1 MREIKLVNNEGE
13 EFDLTRPDAC
23 LQDIS
28 GIGMEIEFETVR
40 IGQCDVVVDEQPQY
54 NPVSGMI
61 PFMDM
66 EPYTEFLQFIAKRPI
81 TLAYK
86 PKNAWY
92 FTSVRVSVVEK
103 EEITPVDEYAE
114 TDVDF
119 YRLGPWYSTLRIDP
133 YSDTTA
139 AKRYTYTYP
148 YRYVDS
154 TAPGILLQNPSGQ
167 ESPCTIE
174 IYGPARNPRWEL
186 VKNGPEPQ
194 SVFLGDTPQGGT
206 VDAPVELTGISS
218 TVINKNLVT
227 LPVPRPLRRVGAAQ
241 DKCSARVTS
250 VYDKRIVI
258 DQNSDIKY
266 SGEGSTIGTS
276 RRFYIGF
283 PSSELPQTIGTVI
296 GNVRSNR
303 LPAASSA
310 TTFSSDYEGV
320 SIQND
325 SLASAIQFRVHG
337 CKTLEEIKAWLAD
350 NPLIVYYQSTAY
362 DGTNGLDV
370 CLTEYQTVFAEL
382 DGTESQFTY
391 AATETKGLVVGLADD
406 LEIGFLMLCSHG
418 VYSSTGTESIRV
430 WRLSSGKV
438 GIYLPESLVTPY
450 GYDGTVTTVK
460 SAAAGYFAA
469 QKAAG
474 TPVQVA
480 YQLAAPEVY
489 ATDPVDIQKAAG
501 LSISSGAVTT
511 EIKEGQK
518 LVVRSEADR
527 LEIAIY
533 TTENEWVEDVYQQS
547 DFSTARFIYAPP
559 GDSTLKF
566 SHEGSQE
573 LNVSVEVRAYYEAV

>member
-66 EPYTEFLQFIAKRPI
+66 EPYTDFLQFIAKRPI

-250 VYDKRIVI
+250 VYDKRIVL
-258 DQNSDIKY
+258 DGSEDWRKRTDI
-266 SGEGSTIGTS
+266 SITGGSC
-276 RRFYIGF
+276 FYPNNFVNDAI
-283 PSSELPQTIGTVI
+283 
-296 GNVRSNR
+296 SNA
-303 LPAASSA
+303 P
-310 TTFSSDYEGV
+310 V
-320 SIQND
+320 V
-325 SLASAIQFRVHG
+325 ASAYFVGRVSPTINLWDMRQVGTNVGIQFNAPFAEVSDF
-337 CKTLEEIKAWLAD
+337 TAWLAEH
-350 NPLIVYYQSTAY
+350 PLTVYYQSTAY
-362 DGTNGLDV
+362 NGTNGLDI
-370 CLTEYQTVFAEL
+370 CLTEYQNGFVEL
-382 DGTESQFTY
+382 DGTEASHLYEGMFYLDYSPVWPTPVNRVN
-391 AATETKGLVVGLADD
+391 G
-406 LEIGFLMLCSHG
+406 LCSHYPYNTYG
-418 VYSSTGTESIRV
+418 KGKIGLTANGNSVVYNSNGDYTADEA
-430 WRLSSGKV
+430 
-438 GIYLPESLVTPY
+438 GIAAWKAYL
-450 GYDGTVTTVK
+450 
-460 SAAAGYFAA
+460 AA

>member
-250 VYDKRIVI
+250 VYDKRIVLDGAEDWKMGSAVGDGAPYI
-258 DQNSDIKY
+258 VCGLLNDHYQSDPIVSSRIPYTSISASNKNQ
-266 SGEGSTIGTS
+266 GIGCWD
-276 RRFYIGF
+276 
-283 PSSELPQTIGTVI
+283 
-296 GNVRSNR
+296 RSLYLR
-303 LPAASSA
+303 
-310 TTFSSDYEGV
+310 Y
-320 SIQND
+320 D
-325 SLASAIQFRVHG
+325 SLFTNVEELKTYLSAH
-337 CKTLEEIKAWLAD
+337 
-350 NPLIVYYQSTAY
+350 PLTVYYQSTAY

-370 CLTEYQTVFAEL
+370 CLMKYQTGFVEL
-382 DGTESQFTY
+382 DGTEGIEYQSAYNRFAYTLPST
-391 AATETKGLVVGLADD
+391 AVNDS
-406 LEIGFLMLCSHG
+406 GFCSHYKKLMTSAPG
-418 VYSSTGTESIRV
+418 EDKYIVIRPEAVYF
-430 WRLSSGKV
+430 
-438 GIYLPESLVTPY
+438 
-450 GYDGTVTTVK
+450 YDSQYTN
-460 SAAAGYFAA
+460 ADAFNAYFAA
-469 QKAAG
+469 QKEAG

-480 YQLAAPEVY
+480 YQLAAPEVC

>member
-250 VYDKRIVI
+250 VYDKRIVLDGSEMWAEYTDENWQGAGYHVYRFYNADALI
-258 DQNSDIKY
+258 SQYIASNKY
-266 SGEGSTIGTS
+266 PS
-276 RRFYIGF
+276 RRGASNFK
-283 PSSELPQTIGTVI
+283 GTLGVTSGAQSI
-296 GNVRSNR
+296 LFSVVEQKTVDDWKAY
-303 LPAASSA
+303 LAA
-310 TTFSSDYEGV
+310 
-320 SIQND
+320 Q
-325 SLASAIQFRVHG
+325 
-337 CKTLEEIKAWLAD
+337 KAAGT
-350 NPLIVYYQSTAY
+350 PLIIYRQSTAY

-370 CLTEYQTVFAEL
+370 CLMKYQTGFVEL
-382 DGTESQFTY
+382 NGTEASHIFEGMFYLDYSAAWPTPANRVNGVCSHYPYGTY
-391 AATETKGLVVGLADD
+391 GKGKIGLTDNGAAVAYNPNSDYTGDEGGLAN
-406 LEIGFLMLCSHG
+406 
-418 VYSSTGTESIRV
+418 
-430 WRLSSGKV
+430 WKA
-438 GIYLPESLVTPY
+438 YL
-450 GYDGTVTTVK
+450 
-460 SAAAGYFAA
+460 AA
-469 QKAAG
+469 QKEAG

>member
-86 PKNAWY
+86 PKNVWY
-92 FTSVRVSVVEK
+92 FTSVRVSVMEK

-119 YRLGPWYSTLRIDP
+119 YRLGPWYSTLRIEP

-167 ESPCTIE
+167 DSPCTIE

-206 VDAPVELTGISS
+206 VDAPVELIGISS
-218 TVINKNLVT
+218 AIINKNLVT

-241 DKCSARVTS
+241 DKCSARVKS
-250 VYDKRIVI
+250 VYDKRIVLSSAGGFVFF
-258 DQNSDIKY
+258 NNAG
-266 SGEGSTIGTS
+266 SGYA
-276 RRFYIGF
+276 RFYRIYD
-283 PSSELPQTIGTVI
+283 SA
-296 GNVRSNR
+296 
-303 LPAASSA
+303 PASPIASDWLLGYAKSA
-310 TTFSSDYEGV
+310 YGATNEGV
-320 SIQND
+320 YSADSDTGAISIVLSIERLVEAGATSGDTSTYLTAVNTIF
-325 SLASAIQFRVHG
+325 AA
-337 CKTLEEIKAWLAD
+337 T
-350 NPLIVYYQSTAY
+350 PLTVYYQSTAY

-370 CLTEYQTVFAEL
+370 CMTEYQTGLVEL
-382 DGTESQFTY
+382 DGTETNLQYFDEYGTLTIAGILTAGST
-391 AATETKGLVVGLADD
+391 TETNVYGVCLS
-406 LEIGFLMLCSHG
+406 SHFAMVEPG
-418 VYSSTGTESIRV
+418 TVSTGDNIIFSQP
-430 WRLSSGKV
+430 RLSQLVIQTAIWDGLETAKA
-438 GIYLPESLVTPY
+438 YL
-450 GYDGTVTTVK
+450 
-460 SAAAGYFAA
+460 AA
-469 QKAAG
+469 QKTAG

-480 YQLAAPEVY
+480 YQLDTHETY
-489 ATDPVDIQKAAG
+489 ATDPLDIQKAAG
-501 LSISSGAVTT
+501 LSISSGAVAA

>member
-250 VYDKRIVI
+250 VYDKRIVL
-258 DQNSDIKY
+258 DGTESWTLGSAGTTYWTLVDDIAA
-266 SGEGSTIGTS
+266 
-276 RRFYIGF
+276 
-283 PSSELPQTIGTVI
+283 
-296 GNVRSNR
+296 GNHI
-303 LPAASSA
+303 ASSYLNA
-310 TTFSSDYEGV
+310 YENDALFGPKVGIAANSSDKTIRVYLPNNANP
-320 SIQND
+320 STYF
-325 SLASAIQFRVHG
+325 AS
-337 CKTLEEIKAWLAD
+337 
-350 NPLIVYYQSTAY
+350 NPLIVYYQSAAY
-362 DGTNGLDV
+362 NGTNGLDV
-370 CLTEYQTVFAEL
+370 CLTEYQTGFVEL
-382 DGTESQFTY
+382 DGTEHWVQ
-391 AATETKGLVVGLADD
+391 G
-406 LEIGFLMLCSHG
+406 
-418 VYSSTGTESIRV
+418 TGSN
-430 WRLSSGKV
+430 
-438 GIYLPESLVTPY
+438 
-450 GYDGTVTTVK
+450 
-460 SAAAGYFAA
+460 AGYLEAQVLKNTNESHLAVSSIAPFKYQFSGNCVFVTNNKVTFGSALGSAYTVDTWKAYLAA

-501 LSISSGAVTT
+501 LSISSGAVMT

>member
-139 AKRYTYTYP
+139 AKRYPYTYP

-250 VYDKRIVI
+250 VYDKRIVLDGTEI
-258 DQNSDIKY
+258 WTEYTDETWQGAGYHVYRFYDADALLGQPIVSNKY
-266 SGEGSTIGTS
+266 PS
-276 RRFYIGF
+276 RRG
-283 PSSELPQTIGTVI
+283 SSSFKGTLGVASGGQSI
-296 GNVRSNR
+296 LFSVVEQKTVDDWKAYLSAQK
-303 LPAASSA
+303 AAG
-310 TTFSSDYEGV
+310 T
-320 SIQND
+320 
-325 SLASAIQFRVHG
+325 
-337 CKTLEEIKAWLAD
+337 
-350 NPLIVYYQSTAY
+350 PLIIYRQSTAY

-370 CLTEYQTVFAEL
+370 CLMKYQTGFVEL
-382 DGTESQFTY
+382 DGTEASHIFDGMFYLDYSAAWPTPANRVNGVCSHYPYGTY
-391 AATETKGLVVGLADD
+391 GKGKIGLTDNGAAVAYNPNSDYTGDEGGLAN
-406 LEIGFLMLCSHG
+406 
-418 VYSSTGTESIRV
+418 
-430 WRLSSGKV
+430 WKA
-438 GIYLPESLVTPY
+438 YL
-450 GYDGTVTTVK
+450 
-460 SAAAGYFAA
+460 AA
-469 QKAAG
+469 QKEAG

>member
-86 PKNAWY
+86 PNNAWY

-250 VYDKRIVI
+250 VYDKRIVLDGSEMWAEYTDENWQGAGYHVYRFYNADALI
-258 DQNSDIKY
+258 SQYIASNKY
-266 SGEGSTIGTS
+266 PS
-276 RRFYIGF
+276 RRGASNFK
-283 PSSELPQTIGTVI
+283 GTLGVTSGAQSI
-296 GNVRSNR
+296 LFSVVEQKTVDDWKAY
-303 LPAASSA
+303 LAA
-310 TTFSSDYEGV
+310 
-320 SIQND
+320 Q
-325 SLASAIQFRVHG
+325 
-337 CKTLEEIKAWLAD
+337 KAAGT
-350 NPLIVYYQSTAY
+350 PLIIYRQSTAY
-362 DGTNGLDV
+362 DGTNGLDI
-370 CLTEYQTVFAEL
+370 CLTEYQTGFVEL
-382 DGTESQFTY
+382 DGTEAWNWNSSGAWAYIST
-391 AATETKGLVVGLADD
+391 
-406 LEIGFLMLCSHG
+406 FLLNNKTGIAPACSHYQG
-418 VYSSTGTESIRV
+418 TGAVMPAANQVAINEAGSLIIKDPSWKSV
-430 WRLSSGKV
+430 ADAKA
-438 GIYLPESLVTPY
+438 YL
-450 GYDGTVTTVK
+450 
-460 SAAAGYFAA
+460 AA

>member
-250 VYDKRIVI
+250 VYDKRIVLDGSEMWAEYTDENWQGAGYHVYRFYNADALI
-258 DQNSDIKY
+258 SQYIASNKY
-266 SGEGSTIGTS
+266 PS
-276 RRFYIGF
+276 RRGASNFK
-283 PSSELPQTIGTVI
+283 GTLGVTSGAQSI
-296 GNVRSNR
+296 LFSVVEQKTVDDWKAY
-303 LPAASSA
+303 LAA
-310 TTFSSDYEGV
+310 
-320 SIQND
+320 Q
-325 SLASAIQFRVHG
+325 
-337 CKTLEEIKAWLAD
+337 KAAGT
-350 NPLIVYYQSTAY
+350 PLIIYRQSTAY

-370 CLTEYQTVFAEL
+370 CLMKYQTGFVEL
-382 DGTESQFTY
+382 DGTEASHIFDGMFYLDYSAAWPTPANRVNGVCSHYPYGTY
-391 AATETKGLVVGLADD
+391 GKGKIGLTDNGAAVAYNPNSDYTGDEGGLAN
-406 LEIGFLMLCSHG
+406 
-418 VYSSTGTESIRV
+418 
-430 WRLSSGKV
+430 WKA
-438 GIYLPESLVTPY
+438 YL
-450 GYDGTVTTVK
+450 
-460 SAAAGYFAA
+460 AA

-547 DFSTARFIYAPP
+547 DFSTARFIYAPA

>member
-250 VYDKRIVI
+250 VYDKRIVLDGSEMWAEYTDENWQGAGYHVYRFYNADALI
-258 DQNSDIKY
+258 SQYIASNKY
-266 SGEGSTIGTS
+266 PS
-276 RRFYIGF
+276 RRGASNFK
-283 PSSELPQTIGTVI
+283 GTLGVTSGAQSI
-296 GNVRSNR
+296 LFSVVEQKTVDDWKAY
-303 LPAASSA
+303 LAA
-310 TTFSSDYEGV
+310 
-320 SIQND
+320 Q
-325 SLASAIQFRVHG
+325 
-337 CKTLEEIKAWLAD
+337 KAAGT
-350 NPLIVYYQSTAY
+350 PLIIYRQSTAY
-362 DGTNGLDV
+362 DGTNGLDI
-370 CLTEYQTVFAEL
+370 CLTEYQTGFVEL
-382 DGTESQFTY
+382 DGTEAWNWNSSGAWAYIST
-391 AATETKGLVVGLADD
+391 
-406 LEIGFLMLCSHG
+406 FLLNNKTGIAPACSHYQG
-418 VYSSTGTESIRV
+418 TGAVMPAANQVAINEAGSLIIKDPSWKSV
-430 WRLSSGKV
+430 ADAKA
-438 GIYLPESLVTPY
+438 YL
-450 GYDGTVTTVK
+450 
-460 SAAAGYFAA
+460 AA

-501 LSISSGAVTT
+501 LSISSGAVMT

>member
-250 VYDKRIVI
+250 VYDKRIVL
-258 DQNSDIKY
+258 DGTESWTLGSAGTTYWTLVDDIAA
-266 SGEGSTIGTS
+266 
-276 RRFYIGF
+276 
-283 PSSELPQTIGTVI
+283 
-296 GNVRSNR
+296 GNHI
-303 LPAASSA
+303 ASSYLNA
-310 TTFSSDYEGV
+310 YENDALFGPKVGIAANSSDKTIRVYLPNNANP
-320 SIQND
+320 STYF
-325 SLASAIQFRVHG
+325 AS
-337 CKTLEEIKAWLAD
+337 
-350 NPLIVYYQSTAY
+350 NPLIVYYQSAAY
-362 DGTNGLDV
+362 NGANGLPV
-370 CLTEYQTVFAEL
+370 CLTEYQTGFVEL
-382 DGTESQFTY
+382 DGTES
-391 AATETKGLVVGLADD
+391 D
-406 LEIGFLMLCSHG
+406 LEYFPEYENLAINGVMSAGSTTAPNVYGTCMSSHFAM
-418 VYSSTGTESIRV
+418 VP
-430 WRLSSGKV
+430 V
-438 GIYLPESLVTPY
+438 GASPLPENTVFGQPKYNRIIIHTSKWNSLETAKAY
-450 GYDGTVTTVK
+450 L
-460 SAAAGYFAA
+460 AA

-501 LSISSGAVTT
+501 LSISSGAVAT

>member
-250 VYDKRIVI
+250 VYDKRIVLDGSSDEAFIQSNII
-258 DQNSDIKY
+258 DGWIQIATESNAVIPESTSIVGSIKSSYLKAYAIEEVYSKKY
-266 SGEGSTIGTS
+266 SGIS
-276 RRFYIGF
+276 
-283 PSSELPQTIGTVI
+283 VD
-296 GNVRSNR
+296 SNR
-303 LPAASSA
+303 RIRLSFKTSEYPDVTSVETAKTYLSA
-310 TTFSSDYEGV
+310 HPIT
-320 SIQND
+320 
-325 SLASAIQFRVHG
+325 
-337 CKTLEEIKAWLAD
+337 
-350 NPLIVYYQSTAY
+350 VYYQSTAY

-370 CLTEYQTVFAEL
+370 CLTEYQNGFVEL
-382 DGTESQFTY
+382 DGTEDVTFHDYGNGKRLFLDLSRSAFGQYSLEFSHGEVGGMPTI
-391 AATETKGLVVGLADD
+391 TGGLAASFNASN
-406 LEIGFLMLCSHG
+406 LYRLQIIGIPDTWTALG
-418 VYSSTGTESIRV
+418 VTDVATAKT
-430 WRLSSGKV
+430 WL
-438 GIYLPESLVTPY
+438 
-450 GYDGTVTTVK
+450 
-460 SAAAGYFAA
+460 AA

-474 TPVQVA
+474 TPVQVV
-480 YQLAAPEVY
+480 YQLASPETY
-489 ATDPVDIQKAAG
+489 ATDPLDIQKAAG
-501 LSISSGAVTT
+501 LSISSGAVAT

>member
-250 VYDKRIVI
+250 VYDKRIVL
-258 DQNSDIKY
+258 D
-266 SGEGSTIGTS
+266 GSEDWRKRTDFSVTGGS
-276 RRFYIGF
+276 CFYPNNF
-283 PSSELPQTIGTVI
+283 V
-296 GNVRSNR
+296 
-303 LPAASSA
+303 
-310 TTFSSDYEGV
+310 
-320 SIQND
+320 ND
-325 SLASAIQFRVHG
+325 AIRNAPVVASAYFVGRVSPTINLWDMRQVGTNVGIQFNAPFAEVSDF
-337 CKTLEEIKAWLAD
+337 TAWLAEH
-350 NPLIVYYQSTAY
+350 PLTVYYQSTAY
-362 DGTNGLDV
+362 NGTNGLDI
-370 CLTEYQTVFAEL
+370 CLTEYQNGFVEL
-382 DGTESQFTY
+382 DGTEASHLYEGMFYLDFSPVWPTPVNRVN
-391 AATETKGLVVGLADD
+391 G
-406 LEIGFLMLCSHG
+406 LCSHYPYNTYG
-418 VYSSTGTESIRV
+418 KGKIGLTANGNSVVYNSNGDYTGDEGGLAN
-430 WRLSSGKV
+430 WKA
-438 GIYLPESLVTPY
+438 YL
-450 GYDGTVTTVK
+450 
-460 SAAAGYFAA
+460 AA
-469 QKAAG
+469 QKEAG

-480 YQLAAPEVY
+480 YQLAAPETY

>member
-114 TDVDF
+114 TNVDF

-250 VYDKRIVI
+250 VYDKRIVLDGSLDEAFIQTNII
-258 DQNSDIKY
+258 DGWIQIATESDAVIPESTSIVGSIKSSYLKAYAIEEVYSKKY
-266 SGEGSTIGTS
+266 SGIS
-276 RRFYIGF
+276 
-283 PSSELPQTIGTVI
+283 VD
-296 GNVRSNR
+296 SNR
-303 LPAASSA
+303 RIRLSFKTSEYPDVTSVETARTYLSA
-310 TTFSSDYEGV
+310 
-320 SIQND
+320 
-325 SLASAIQFRVHG
+325 H
-337 CKTLEEIKAWLAD
+337 
-350 NPLIVYYQSTAY
+350 PLTVYYQSTTY

-370 CLTEYQTVFAEL
+370 CLTEYQNGSIEL
-382 DGTESQFTY
+382 DGTESNLQFFSEYQTLAIKGITTAGDPSQANAY
-391 AATETKGLVVGLADD
+391 GVCISSHFALVPPGTSTTLDKVVYGQPQYNQIIIHDTSWNSLETAKA
-406 LEIGFLMLCSHG
+406 
-418 VYSSTGTESIRV
+418 
-430 WRLSSGKV
+430 
-438 GIYLPESLVTPY
+438 YL
-450 GYDGTVTTVK
+450 
-460 SAAAGYFAA
+460 AA
-469 QKAAG
+469 QKSAG
-474 TPVQVA
+474 TPVQIA

-501 LSISSGAVTT
+501 LSISSGAVAT

>member
-250 VYDKRIVI
+250 VYDKRIVLDGTEI
-258 DQNSDIKY
+258 WTEYTDENWQGAGYHVYRFYDADALLGQPIVSNKY
-266 SGEGSTIGTS
+266 PS
-276 RRFYIGF
+276 RRG
-283 PSSELPQTIGTVI
+283 SSSFKGTLGVASGGQSILFSVVEQKTVDDWKAYLAAQKKAGTPVI
-296 GNVRSNR
+296 IYR
-303 LPAASSA
+303 
-310 TTFSSDYEGV
+310 
-320 SIQND
+320 
-325 SLASAIQFRVHG
+325 
-337 CKTLEEIKAWLAD
+337 
-350 NPLIVYYQSTAY
+350 QSTAY

-370 CLTEYQTVFAEL
+370 CLTEYLTGFAEL
-382 DGTESQFTY
+382 DGKNVRANYYPNNGLPYGVFVPRNIIKTNDGVVCSQAKTEPANLNWGYVY
-391 AATETKGLVVGLADD
+391 AANVPLTDIIFGL
-406 LEIGFLMLCSHG
+406 IGSDIT
-418 VYSSTGTESIRV
+418 SGTE
-430 WRLSSGKV
+430 LNA
-438 GIYLPESLVTPY
+438 YL
-450 GYDGTVTTVK
+450 
-460 SAAAGYFAA
+460 AA

>member
-250 VYDKRIVI
+250 VYDKRIVL
-258 DQNSDIKY
+258 D
-266 SGEGSTIGTS
+266 GTENWKMGGAVGDGAPYIFCDLLNDHYQAFPIISS
-276 RRFYIGF
+276 RF
-283 PSSELPQTIGTVI
+283 PSTNILASNKNQGIGCWD
-296 GNVRSNR
+296 RSLYLR
-303 LPAASSA
+303 
-310 TTFSSDYEGV
+310 Y
-320 SIQND
+320 D
-325 SLASAIQFRVHG
+325 SLFTNVEELKTYLSAH
-337 CKTLEEIKAWLAD
+337 
-350 NPLIVYYQSTAY
+350 PLTVYYQSTAY

-370 CLTEYQTVFAEL
+370 CQTKCQTGFVEL
-382 DGTESQFTY
+382 DGTEN
-391 AATETKGLVVGLADD
+391 
-406 LEIGFLMLCSHG
+406 
-418 VYSSTGTESIRV
+418 
-430 WRLSSGKV
+430 WRLESETNCFLLDRGLLNGKFDHNEATVICDRYKSGTYINRTTPCVYTYNYGGASLGFADNQYDSVDSWKS
-438 GIYLPESLVTPY
+438 YL
-450 GYDGTVTTVK
+450 
-460 SAAAGYFAA
+460 AA

-573 LNVSVEVRAYYEAV
+573 LNVSVEVRTYYEAV

>member
-250 VYDKRIVI
+250 VYDKRIVL
-258 DQNSDIKY
+258 DGTESWTLGSAGTTYWTLVDDIAA
-266 SGEGSTIGTS
+266 
-276 RRFYIGF
+276 
-283 PSSELPQTIGTVI
+283 
-296 GNVRSNR
+296 GNHI
-303 LPAASSA
+303 ASSYLNA
-310 TTFSSDYEGV
+310 YENDALFGPKVGIAANSSDKTIRVYLPNNANP
-320 SIQND
+320 STYF
-325 SLASAIQFRVHG
+325 AS
-337 CKTLEEIKAWLAD
+337 
-350 NPLIVYYQSTAY
+350 NPLIVYYQSAAY
-362 DGTNGLDV
+362 NGANGLPV
-370 CLTEYQTVFAEL
+370 CLTEYQTGFVEL
-382 DGTESQFTY
+382 DGTES
-391 AATETKGLVVGLADD
+391 D
-406 LEIGFLMLCSHG
+406 LEYFPEYENLAINGVMSAGSTTAPNVYGTCMSSHFAM
-418 VYSSTGTESIRV
+418 VP
-430 WRLSSGKV
+430 V
-438 GIYLPESLVTPY
+438 GASPLPENTVFGQPKYNRIIIHTSKWNSLETAKAY
-450 GYDGTVTTVK
+450 L
-460 SAAAGYFAA
+460 AA

>member
-13 EFDLTRPDAC
+13 EFDLMRPDAC

-66 EPYTEFLQFIAKRPI
+66 EPYTDFLQFIAKRPI

-250 VYDKRIVI
+250 VYDKRVVLDGSSDEVFIQTNIIDGWIQIATESDAVIPESTSIVGSI
-258 DQNSDIKY
+258 KSSYLKAYAIEEVYSKKY
-266 SGEGSTIGTS
+266 SGIS
-276 RRFYIGF
+276 
-283 PSSELPQTIGTVI
+283 VD
-296 GNVRSNR
+296 SNR
-303 LPAASSA
+303 RIRLSFKTSEYPDVTSVETARTYLSA
-310 TTFSSDYEGV
+310 
-320 SIQND
+320 
-325 SLASAIQFRVHG
+325 H
-337 CKTLEEIKAWLAD
+337 
-350 NPLIVYYQSTAY
+350 PLTVYYQSTAY
-362 DGTNGLDV
+362 DGTNGLDI
-370 CLTEYQTVFAEL
+370 CLTEYQTGFVEL
-382 DGTESQFTY
+382 DGTEAWNWNSSGAWAYIST
-391 AATETKGLVVGLADD
+391 
-406 LEIGFLMLCSHG
+406 FLLNNKTGIAPACSHYQG
-418 VYSSTGTESIRV
+418 TGAVMPAANQVAINEAGSLIIKDPSWKSV
-430 WRLSSGKV
+430 ADAKA
-438 GIYLPESLVTPY
+438 YL
-450 GYDGTVTTVK
+450 
-460 SAAAGYFAA
+460 AA

>member
-1 MREIKLVNNEGE
+1 
-13 EFDLTRPDAC
+13 
-23 LQDIS
+23 
-28 GIGMEIEFETVR
+28 
-40 IGQCDVVVDEQPQY
+40 
-54 NPVSGMI
+54 
-61 PFMDM
+61 MDM

-250 VYDKRIVI
+250 VYDKRIVLDGTENWKMGGAVGDGAPYI
-258 DQNSDIKY
+258 FCDLLNDHYQAFPIISSRIP
-266 SGEGSTIGTS
+266 STNILASNKNQGIGCWD
-276 RRFYIGF
+276 
-283 PSSELPQTIGTVI
+283 
-296 GNVRSNR
+296 RSLYLR
-303 LPAASSA
+303 
-310 TTFSSDYEGV
+310 Y
-320 SIQND
+320 D
-325 SLASAIQFRVHG
+325 SLFTNVEELKTYLSAH
-337 CKTLEEIKAWLAD
+337 
-350 NPLIVYYQSTAY
+350 PLTVYYQSTAY

-370 CLTEYQTVFAEL
+370 CQTKCQTGFVEL
-382 DGTESQFTY
+382 DGTENWSWNTSTAWAY
-391 AATETKGLVVGLADD
+391 IAT
-406 LEIGFLMLCSHG
+406 FLPNNKTGVAPVCSHYQG
-418 VYSSTGTESIRV
+418 TGAVIPAANQVAINE
-430 WRLSSGKV
+430 LG
-438 GIYLPESLVTPY
+438 SLIIKDTSW
-450 GYDGTVTTVK
+450 K
-460 SAAAGYFAA
+460 SVEDAKAYFAA
-469 QKAAG
+469 QKEAG

-573 LNVSVEVRAYYEAV
+573 LNVSVEVRTYYEAV

>member
-66 EPYTEFLQFIAKRPI
+66 EPYTDFLQFIAKRPI

-206 VDAPVELTGISS
+206 VDAPVELTGISG

-250 VYDKRIVI
+250 VYDKRIVLDGSEMWAEYTDENWQGAGYHVYRFYNADALI
-258 DQNSDIKY
+258 SQYIASNKY
-266 SGEGSTIGTS
+266 PS
-276 RRFYIGF
+276 RRGASNFK
-283 PSSELPQTIGTVI
+283 GTLGVTSGAQSILFSVVEQKTVDDWKAYLAAQKAAGTPVI
-296 GNVRSNR
+296 IYR
-303 LPAASSA
+303 
-310 TTFSSDYEGV
+310 
-320 SIQND
+320 
-325 SLASAIQFRVHG
+325 
-337 CKTLEEIKAWLAD
+337 
-350 NPLIVYYQSTAY
+350 QSTAY
-362 DGTNGLDV
+362 DGTNGLDI
-370 CLTEYQTVFAEL
+370 CLTEYQTGFVEL
-382 DGTESQFTY
+382 DGTEAWNWNSSGAWAYIST
-391 AATETKGLVVGLADD
+391 
-406 LEIGFLMLCSHG
+406 FLLNNKTGIAPACSHYQG
-418 VYSSTGTESIRV
+418 TGAVMPAANQVAINEAGSLIIKDPSWKSV
-430 WRLSSGKV
+430 ADAKA
-438 GIYLPESLVTPY
+438 YL
-450 GYDGTVTTVK
+450 
-460 SAAAGYFAA
+460 AA

>member
-66 EPYTEFLQFIAKRPI
+66 EPYTDFLQFIAKRPI

-250 VYDKRIVI
+250 VYDKRIVLDGSEMWAEYTDENWQGDGYHVYRFYNADALI
-258 DQNSDIKY
+258 SQYIASNKY
-266 SGEGSTIGTS
+266 PS
-276 RRFYIGF
+276 RRGASNFK
-283 PSSELPQTIGTVI
+283 GTLGVTSGAQSI
-296 GNVRSNR
+296 LFSVVEQKTVDDWKAY
-303 LPAASSA
+303 LAA
-310 TTFSSDYEGV
+310 
-320 SIQND
+320 Q
-325 SLASAIQFRVHG
+325 
-337 CKTLEEIKAWLAD
+337 KAAGT
-350 NPLIVYYQSTAY
+350 PLIIYRQSTAY
-362 DGTNGLDV
+362 DGTNGLDI
-370 CLTEYQTVFAEL
+370 CLTEYQTGFVEL
-382 DGTESQFTY
+382 DGTENWKWNSNTAWPY
-391 AATETKGLVVGLADD
+391 IAT
-406 LEIGFLMLCSHG
+406 FLPNNKTGVAPVCSHYQG
-418 VYSSTGTESIRV
+418 TGAVIPAANQVAINELGSLIIKDPSWKSV
-430 WRLSSGKV
+430 DDAKA
-438 GIYLPESLVTPY
+438 YL
-450 GYDGTVTTVK
+450 
-460 SAAAGYFAA
+460 AA
-469 QKAAG
+469 QKEAG

-489 ATDPVDIQKAAG
+489 ATDPVDIQKSAG

>member
-250 VYDKRIVI
+250 VYDKRIVLDGTEI
-258 DQNSDIKY
+258 WTEYTDKNWQGAGYHVYRFYDADALLGQPIASNKY
-266 SGEGSTIGTS
+266 PS
-276 RRFYIGF
+276 RRG
-283 PSSELPQTIGTVI
+283 SSNFKGTLGVASGGQSI
-296 GNVRSNR
+296 LFSVVEQKTVDDWKAY
-303 LPAASSA
+303 LAA
-310 TTFSSDYEGV
+310 
-320 SIQND
+320 Q
-325 SLASAIQFRVHG
+325 
-337 CKTLEEIKAWLAD
+337 KKAGT
-350 NPLIVYYQSTAY
+350 PLIIYRQSTAY
-362 DGTNGLDV
+362 DGTNGLDI
-370 CLTEYQTVFAEL
+370 CLTEYQTGFVEL
-382 DGTESQFTY
+382 DGTEASHLYEGMFYLDYSPLWPTPVNRVN
-391 AATETKGLVVGLADD
+391 G
-406 LEIGFLMLCSHG
+406 LCSHYPYNTYG
-418 VYSSTGTESIRV
+418 KGKIGLTDNGAAVVYNPNGDYTGDEGGLAN
-430 WRLSSGKV
+430 WKA
-438 GIYLPESLVTPY
+438 YL
-450 GYDGTVTTVK
+450 
-460 SAAAGYFAA
+460 AA

-559 GDSTLKF
+559 GANSTLKF

>member
-250 VYDKRIVI
+250 VYDKRIVLDGSEMWAEYTDENWQGAGYHVYRFYNADALI
-258 DQNSDIKY
+258 SQYIASNKY
-266 SGEGSTIGTS
+266 PS
-276 RRFYIGF
+276 RRGASNFK
-283 PSSELPQTIGTVI
+283 GTLGVTSGAQSI
-296 GNVRSNR
+296 LFSVVEQKTVDDWKAY
-303 LPAASSA
+303 LAA
-310 TTFSSDYEGV
+310 
-320 SIQND
+320 Q
-325 SLASAIQFRVHG
+325 
-337 CKTLEEIKAWLAD
+337 KAAGP
-350 NPLIVYYQSTAY
+350 PLIIYRQSTAY

-370 CLTEYQTVFAEL
+370 CLMKYQTGFVEL
-382 DGTESQFTY
+382 DGTEASHIFDGMFYLDYSAAWPTPANRVNGVCSHYPYGTY
-391 AATETKGLVVGLADD
+391 GKGKIGLTDNGAAVAYNPNSDYTGDEGGLAN
-406 LEIGFLMLCSHG
+406 
-418 VYSSTGTESIRV
+418 
-430 WRLSSGKV
+430 WKA
-438 GIYLPESLVTPY
+438 YL
-450 GYDGTVTTVK
+450 
-460 SAAAGYFAA
+460 AA
-469 QKAAG
+469 QKEAG

-489 ATDPVDIQKAAG
+489 ATAPVDLQKAAG

>member
-250 VYDKRIVI
+250 VYDKRIVLDGSEMWAEYTDENWQGAGYHVYRFYNADALI
-258 DQNSDIKY
+258 SQYIASNKY
-266 SGEGSTIGTS
+266 PS
-276 RRFYIGF
+276 RRGASNFK
-283 PSSELPQTIGTVI
+283 GTLGVTSGAQSI
-296 GNVRSNR
+296 LFSVVEQKTVDDWKAY
-303 LPAASSA
+303 LAA
-310 TTFSSDYEGV
+310 
-320 SIQND
+320 Q
-325 SLASAIQFRVHG
+325 
-337 CKTLEEIKAWLAD
+337 KAAGP
-350 NPLIVYYQSTAY
+350 PLIIYRQSTAY

-370 CLTEYQTVFAEL
+370 CLMKYQTGFVEL
-382 DGTESQFTY
+382 DGTEASHIFDGMFYLDYSAAWPTPANRVNGVCSHYPYGTY
-391 AATETKGLVVGLADD
+391 GKGKIGLTDNGAAVAYNPNSDYTGDEGGLAN
-406 LEIGFLMLCSHG
+406 
-418 VYSSTGTESIRV
+418 
-430 WRLSSGKV
+430 WNA
-438 GIYLPESLVTPY
+438 YL
-450 GYDGTVTTVK
+450 
-460 SAAAGYFAA
+460 AA
-469 QKAAG
+469 QKEAG

>member
-250 VYDKRIVI
+250 VYDKRIVLDGSEMWAEYTDENWQGAGYHVYRFYNADALI
-258 DQNSDIKY
+258 SQYIASNKY
-266 SGEGSTIGTS
+266 PS
-276 RRFYIGF
+276 RRGASNFK
-283 PSSELPQTIGTVI
+283 GTLGVTSGAQSI
-296 GNVRSNR
+296 LFSVVEQKTVDDWKAY
-303 LPAASSA
+303 LAA
-310 TTFSSDYEGV
+310 
-320 SIQND
+320 Q
-325 SLASAIQFRVHG
+325 
-337 CKTLEEIKAWLAD
+337 KAAGT
-350 NPLIVYYQSTAY
+350 PLIIYRQSTAY

-370 CLTEYQTVFAEL
+370 CLMKYQTGFVEL
-382 DGTESQFTY
+382 DGTEASHIFDGMFYLDYSAAWPTPANRVNGVCSHYPYGTY
-391 AATETKGLVVGLADD
+391 GKGKIGLTDNGAAVVYNPNGDYTGDEGGLAN
-406 LEIGFLMLCSHG
+406 
-418 VYSSTGTESIRV
+418 
-430 WRLSSGKV
+430 WKA
-438 GIYLPESLVTPY
+438 YL
-450 GYDGTVTTVK
+450 
-460 SAAAGYFAA
+460 AA

>member
-250 VYDKRIVI
+250 VYDKRIVLDGSEMWAEYTDENWQGAGYHVYRFYNADALI
-258 DQNSDIKY
+258 SQYIASNKY
-266 SGEGSTIGTS
+266 PS
-276 RRFYIGF
+276 RRGASNFK
-283 PSSELPQTIGTVI
+283 GTLGVTSGAQSI
-296 GNVRSNR
+296 LFSVVEQKTVDDWKAY
-303 LPAASSA
+303 LAA
-310 TTFSSDYEGV
+310 
-320 SIQND
+320 Q
-325 SLASAIQFRVHG
+325 
-337 CKTLEEIKAWLAD
+337 KAAGT
-350 NPLIVYYQSTAY
+350 PLIIYRQSTAY

-370 CLTEYQTVFAEL
+370 CLMKYQTGFVEL
-382 DGTESQFTY
+382 DGTEASHIFDGMFYLDYSAAWPTPANRVNGVCSHYPYGTY
-391 AATETKGLVVGLADD
+391 GKGKIGLTDNGAAVAYNPNSDYTGDEGGLAN
-406 LEIGFLMLCSHG
+406 
-418 VYSSTGTESIRV
+418 
-430 WRLSSGKV
+430 WKA
-438 GIYLPESLVTPY
+438 YL
-450 GYDGTVTTVK
+450 
-460 SAAAGYFAA
+460 AA
-469 QKAAG
+469 QKEAG

-547 DFSTARFIYAPP
+547 DFSTARFIYAPA

>member
-139 AKRYTYTYP
+139 AKRYTYIYP

-250 VYDKRIVI
+250 VYDKRIVL
-258 DQNSDIKY
+258 DGTESWTLGSAGTTYWTLVDDIAA
-266 SGEGSTIGTS
+266 
-276 RRFYIGF
+276 
-283 PSSELPQTIGTVI
+283 
-296 GNVRSNR
+296 GNHI
-303 LPAASSA
+303 ASSYLNA
-310 TTFSSDYEGV
+310 YENDALFGPKVGIAANSSDKTIRVYLPNNANP
-320 SIQND
+320 STYF
-325 SLASAIQFRVHG
+325 AS
-337 CKTLEEIKAWLAD
+337 
-350 NPLIVYYQSTAY
+350 NPLIVYYQSAAY
-362 DGTNGLDV
+362 NGANGLPV
-370 CLTEYQTVFAEL
+370 CLTEYQTGFVEL
-382 DGTESQFTY
+382 DGTES
-391 AATETKGLVVGLADD
+391 D
-406 LEIGFLMLCSHG
+406 LEYFPEYENLAINGVMSAGSTTAPNVYGTCMSSHFAM
-418 VYSSTGTESIRV
+418 VP
-430 WRLSSGKV
+430 V
-438 GIYLPESLVTPY
+438 GASPLPENTVFGQPKYNRIIIHTSKWNSLETAKAYLV
-450 GYDGTVTTVK
+450 
-460 SAAAGYFAA
+460 A

-501 LSISSGAVTT
+501 LSISSGAVAT

>member
-250 VYDKRIVI
+250 VYDKRIVLDGSEMWAEYTDENWQGAGYHVYRFYNADALI
-258 DQNSDIKY
+258 SQYIASNKY
-266 SGEGSTIGTS
+266 PS
-276 RRFYIGF
+276 RRGASNFK
-283 PSSELPQTIGTVI
+283 GTLGVTSGAQSI
-296 GNVRSNR
+296 LFSVVEQKTVDDWKAY
-303 LPAASSA
+303 LAA
-310 TTFSSDYEGV
+310 
-320 SIQND
+320 Q
-325 SLASAIQFRVHG
+325 
-337 CKTLEEIKAWLAD
+337 KAAGT
-350 NPLIVYYQSTAY
+350 PLIIYRQSTAY

-370 CLTEYQTVFAEL
+370 CLMKYQTGFVEL
-382 DGTESQFTY
+382 NGTEASHIFEGMFYLDYSAAWPTPANRVNGVCSHYPYGTY
-391 AATETKGLVVGLADD
+391 GKGKIGLTDNGAAVVYNPNGDYTGDEGGLAN
-406 LEIGFLMLCSHG
+406 
-418 VYSSTGTESIRV
+418 
-430 WRLSSGKV
+430 WKA
-438 GIYLPESLVTPY
+438 YLAT
-450 GYDGTVTTVK
+450 
-460 SAAAGYFAA
+460 

>member
-250 VYDKRIVI
+250 VYDKRIVL
-258 DQNSDIKY
+258 DGTEANLGYNEEY
-266 SGEGSTIGTS
+266 STLLITGVLTAGSITETNVYGVCI
-276 RRFYIGF
+276 
-283 PSSELPQTIGTVI
+283 SSH
-296 GNVRSNR
+296 
-303 LPAASSA
+303 
-310 TTFSSDYEGV
+310 FSSIPAGGHSTGKTDIIWSQPRLKQLV
-320 SIQND
+320 IHSPKFS
-325 SLASAIQFRVHG
+325 SLETAKAYLSAQ
-337 CKTLEEIKAWLAD
+337 KAAGT
-350 NPLIVYYQSTAY
+350 PVTVYYQSTAY

-370 CLTEYQTVFAEL
+370 CLTEYQTGFVEL
-382 DGTESQFTY
+382 DGTENWRWNSNTAWPY
-391 AATETKGLVVGLADD
+391 IAT
-406 LEIGFLMLCSHG
+406 FLPNNNTGVAPVCSHYQG
-418 VYSSTGTESIRV
+418 TGAVIPAANQVAINELGSLIIKDPSWKSV
-430 WRLSSGKV
+430 DDAKA
-438 GIYLPESLVTPY
+438 YL
-450 GYDGTVTTVK
+450 
-460 SAAAGYFAA
+460 AA
-469 QKAAG
+469 QKEAG

>member
-250 VYDKRIVI
+250 VYDKRIV
-258 DQNSDIKY
+258 
-266 SGEGSTIGTS
+266 
-276 RRFYIGF
+276 
-283 PSSELPQTIGTVI
+283 
-296 GNVRSNR
+296 
-303 LPAASSA
+303 
-310 TTFSSDYEGV
+310 
-320 SIQND
+320 
-325 SLASAIQFRVHG
+325 
-337 CKTLEEIKAWLAD
+337 
-350 NPLIVYYQSTAY
+350 
-362 DGTNGLDV
+362 
-370 CLTEYQTVFAEL
+370 L
-382 DGTESQFTY
+382 DGTENWKMGG
-391 AATETKGLVVGLADD
+391 AVGDGAPYIFCDLLNDHYQAFPIISSRIPSTNILASNKNQ
-406 LEIGFLMLCSHG
+406 G
-418 VYSSTGTESIRV
+418 
-430 WRLSSGKV
+430 
-438 GIYLPESLVTPY
+438 SLIIKDTSW
-450 GYDGTVTTVK
+450 K
-460 SAAAGYFAA
+460 SVEDAKAYFAA
-469 QKAAG
+469 QKEAG

-573 LNVSVEVRAYYEAV
+573 LNVSVEVRTYYEAV

>member
-174 IYGPARNPRWEL
+174 IYGPARNLRWEL

-250 VYDKRIVI
+250 VYDKRIVLDGSEMWAEYTDENWQGAGYHVYRFYNADALI
-258 DQNSDIKY
+258 SQYIASNKY
-266 SGEGSTIGTS
+266 PS
-276 RRFYIGF
+276 RRGASNFK
-283 PSSELPQTIGTVI
+283 GTLGVTSGAQSI
-296 GNVRSNR
+296 LFSVVEQKTVDDWKAY
-303 LPAASSA
+303 LAA
-310 TTFSSDYEGV
+310 
-320 SIQND
+320 Q
-325 SLASAIQFRVHG
+325 
-337 CKTLEEIKAWLAD
+337 KAAGT
-350 NPLIVYYQSTAY
+350 PLIIYRQSTAY
-362 DGTNGLDV
+362 DGTNGLDI
-370 CLTEYQTVFAEL
+370 CLTEYQTGFVEL
-382 DGTESQFTY
+382 DGTEAWNWNSSGAWAYIST
-391 AATETKGLVVGLADD
+391 
-406 LEIGFLMLCSHG
+406 FLLNNKTGIAPACSHYQG
-418 VYSSTGTESIRV
+418 TGAVMPAANQVAINEAGSLIIKDPSWKSV
-430 WRLSSGKV
+430 ADAKA
-438 GIYLPESLVTPY
+438 YL
-450 GYDGTVTTVK
+450 
-460 SAAAGYFAA
+460 AA